1 MILDPLGGETPSF
14 SVDLLKSWTN
24 AKYVSLVMPLLPSTD
39 KYGIPGGLI
48 QSATDLSFNVLK
60 VGILRACVHACV
72 CVYVCVLSWFKVYP
86 F

>member
-60 VGILRACVHACV
+60 VRILLVWPQT
-72 CVYVCVLSWFKVYP
+72 LSLLLYFL
-86 F
+86 FFL